1 MASQRVAPAPLSARS
16 AVLSLVLGAHPEPFT
31 PADLTRAG
39 QYFGIA
45 PSTVRVAV
53 TRAVADGDLR
63 RTDAGYRLGDR
74 LLRRQQHQDEAVRDA
89 ETAWDGTWEM
99 AIVVVSGRSGAER
112 ASLRDA
118 LAARR
123 LAELREGVWTR
134 PANLTR
140 ASPVDPVLRTFRATP
155 EQDPEELTAR
165 LWDLGGWAREG
176 EELLDRLAS
185 VREPASRL
193 AAAAMLVHHLSTD
206 PLLPAALRPPHWP
219 AADLRDAYRAY
230 QDELHRLALLRTPP
244 ASPGLDGEGP

>member
-1 MASQRVAPAPLSARS
+1 MTSSRMAPAPLSARS
-16 AVLSLVLGAHPEPFT
+16 TVLSLVLGSHPEPFT
-31 PADLTRAG
+31 SADLTRAG

-99 AIVVVSGRSGAER
+99 AIVVVTGRSGAER

-134 PANLTR
+134 PANLSR
-140 ASPVDPVLRTFRATP
+140 GSGGPVDPVLRTFRATP
-155 EQDPEELTAR
+155 EQDAQGLAAR
-165 LWDLGGWAREG
+165 LWDLDGWAREG
-176 EELLDRLAS
+176 ELLLDDLAS
-185 VREPASRL
+185 AQEPAARL

-206 PLLPAALRPPHWP
+206 PLLPASLRPASWP
-219 AADLRDAYRAY
+219 AADLRQAYGAY
-230 QDELHRLALLRTPP
+230 QDELRRLALLRTTPAPP
-244 ASPGLDGEGP
+244 ARG